1 MEFCFRN
8 SHVKKTFEA
17 RCSELKLNAGNI
29 NHLDRDE
36 TRRDEMRE
44 REGRVAPRPREKE
57 REKQRERDSV

>member
-1 MEFCFRN
+1 MR
-8 SHVKKTFEA
+8 
-17 RCSELKLNAGNI
+17 
-29 NHLDRDE
+29 RDE